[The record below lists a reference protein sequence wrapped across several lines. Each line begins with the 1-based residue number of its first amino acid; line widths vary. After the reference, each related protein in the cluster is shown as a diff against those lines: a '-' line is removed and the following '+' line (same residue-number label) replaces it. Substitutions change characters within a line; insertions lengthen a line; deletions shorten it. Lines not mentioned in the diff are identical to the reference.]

1 MSILVRHTGSEGR
14 KQTLHPTP
22 PPADRTRV
30 PADPATDDRYIA
42 AAVLSL
48 QSAVADWEPAA
59 REDLRKAVDY
69 GIRAHDGQFRRSGEP
84 YITHPL
90 AVATI
95 VAGLGAQPATVIGAV
110 LHDTVED
117 TEVTLDDVRTTFGP
131 QVAVLVDGA
140 TKVAA
145 VRGDDPDTT
154 EAARL
159 RKLFVALAADPRVVT
174 IKLADRLHNLRTIGS
189 LPSAKAARI
198 GRESLAIHG
207 PLAHR
212 LGFALLK
219 AELEDRAFAVAY
231 PDEYLELRAELIN
244 RPHLEETLQ
253 EAMTALQAHLEAADG
268 TTGANQHEITG
279 RIKHLWSI
287 YRKTHTSGR
296 DLESL
301 HDLIGVR
308 VVVDDVEDCYR
319 VLGLVHALWEP
330 VPDRFKDYIARP
342 KFNAYRS
349 LHTTVLL
356 NGRMVEVQVRTRE
369 MHTAAEHGSAAHHA
383 YKHETGVEPQWLS
396 RVLDWHDA
404 DDSEYL
410 SAVAGELTSEEIW
423 VLTPRGDVI
432 SLPAGASVVDFA
444 YAVHSEIGD
453 RTSGARVN
461 GALVPLN
468 TRLIS
473 GNTVEIITRRTTGPS
488 LDWLEWT
495 VTARARQ
502 RVRAWHTRHRRD
514 SERATGEAALVQLL
528 SRRRLPRAQAE
539 TALLRATGLDSLD
552 TLAEEV
558 GAGRIEME
566 TLSQVLTAT
575 STPHTPGPPTLPTPD
590 RPVGPSGFED
600 DLAPGPAPTP
610 AGVPLLHVTA
620 PGLTGVSLTWPGCC
634 HAVPGRGLLGVLSR
648 TRGVV
653 VHASGCP
660 QALAHLARD
669 PARNARLAWVR
680 AGSQMSMI
688 DLVCENTPG
697 MVARVVLALAD
708 LDCDIESSSSYI
720 GEDGAGH
727 QTYEVV
733 HPGSRSQLS
742 TRLRELPGVRSALVR

>member
-1 MSILVRHTGSEGR
+1 MGSEIGSGDAFV
-14 KQTLHPTP
+14 T
-22 PPADRTRV
+22 A
-30 PADPATDDRYIA
+30 
-42 AAVLSL
+42 
-48 QSAVADWEPAA
+48 AVADLDQAVAHWDETA
-59 REDLRKAVDY
+59 RAELTKAVRY
-69 GIRAHDGQFRRSGEP
+69 GILAHTGQFRRSGEP

-95 VAGLGAQPATVIGAV
+95 VAGLGAQPVTVIGAV

-117 TEVTLDDVRTTFGP
+117 TSVTLEDVREEFGP

-145 VRGDDPDTT
+145 VRGDHPDRT
-154 EAARL
+154 EAERL

-212 LGFALLK
+212 LGFALMK
-219 AELEDRAFAVAY
+219 AELEDRAFAVAL
-231 PDEYLELRAELIN
+231 PDEYLELRAELVN
-244 RPHLEETLQ
+244 RPHLEDTLQ
-253 EAMTALQAHLEAADG
+253 EAMTALDAHLNATDG
-268 TTGANQHEITG
+268 STGRHRHQITG

-287 YRKTHTSGR
+287 YRKTHVSGR

-308 VVVDDVEDCYR
+308 VLVDDVEDCYR

-356 NGRMVEVQVRTRE
+356 NGRMVEVQVRTHE
-369 MHTAAEHGSAAHHA
+369 MHTAAENGSAAHHA
-383 YKHETGVEPQWLS
+383 YKHETGTEPQWLS
-396 RVLDWHDA
+396 RVLDWHDDSV
-404 DDSEYL
+404 DDTEYL
-410 SAVAGELTSEEIW
+410 SAVAGELRSEEIW

-432 SLPAGASVVDFA
+432 SLPAGSSVVDFA
-444 YAVHSEIGD
+444 YAVHSQIGD
-453 RTSGARVN
+453 RVSGARVN
-461 GALVPLN
+461 GALVPLS

-502 RVRAWHTRHRRD
+502 RIRAWHTRQRRD
-514 SERATGEAALVQLL
+514 SDRASGEAALVQLL
-528 SRRRLPRAQAE
+528 SRKRVLPRAQAE
-539 TALLRATGLDSLD
+539 SALLRATGLDSLEA
-552 TLAEEV
+552 LAEEV
-558 GAGRIEME
+558 GAGRIELE
-566 TLSQVLTAT
+566 TLAEALASSASSVSSAPATAP
-575 STPHTPGPPTLPTPD
+575 STPAPRSAPADDETP
-590 RPVGPSGFED
+590 
-600 DLAPGPAPTP
+600 PGPAPTP

-620 PGLTGVSLTWPGCC
+620 PGLTGVTLTWPGCC

-648 TRGVV
+648 TRGIV
-653 VHASGCP
+653 VHASDCP
-660 QALAHLARD
+660 QALASLAKD

-680 AGSQMSMI
+680 AGSHLSMI

-697 MVARVVLALAD
+697 MVARVTVALAGA
-708 LDCDIESSSSYI
+708 DCDIEASSSYI

-727 QTYEVV
+727 QSYEVV
-733 HPGSRSQLS
+733 HHTSRAELV